1 MKVKKLFPELG
12 LIGLLI
18 VGFSSCNEEFS
29 TLDTDIINGNFSRQD
44 SSFSVKAYSTLL
56 GSVQTNDQQTYKLGM
71 YYDPLYGTSFVD
83 FLGQLEMSSN
93 NPTFPVDTLN
103 PVLEKVILTLPF
115 FSDSDEDSNGNTVY
129 TLDSIYGGTPINVN
143 VYESNYL
150 LRDFD
155 PNTDFEESQKY
166 YSDQGPLFESNLGE
180 LLLQKENFIPSDLET
195 EIIIEGLDTLNIAP
209 GFNVELPPAFFQEK
223 IIDQQG
229 QEVLLNNNNFK
240 EYFRGLYFKVSGIEQ
255 EGSLFMFNPDNA
267 KITLYYSSDTTTLD
281 DNGNQT
287 TDEDGE
293 IVRVLDSYELTFNG
307 INVNTYQ
314 NNLPAS
320 IVAALEN
327 PNTTEGEE
335 TLYLQGGGEGITTII
350 DLFGGDDN
358 QNGIDD
364 LQELRE
370 KKWLINEA
378 NLILY
383 VDQSKVTGGSKEPER
398 IMIFDTQNSSILA
411 DYNIDLTS
419 NQSPINAITEHLGR
433 LERGSDGKG
442 DYYKIKLTS
451 HISNLINRD
460 SSNVSLGLVVSQNVS
475 YVRFFELQDEV
486 LEGSFDEVPGGCTVS
501 PEGTALHG
509 NLSGDMEKRLKLQL
523 YYTEPD

>member
-1 MKVKKLFPELG
+1 MKVKKLFPALG

-18 VGFSSCNEEFS
+18 VGFSSCNEDFS

-44 SSFSVKAYSTLL
+44 SLFSVKAYSNLL
-56 GSVQTNDQQTYKLGM
+56 GPVQTNEQQTYKLGM
-71 YYDPLYGTSFVD
+71 YYDPLYGTSVVN

-93 NPTFPVDTLN
+93 NPTFSVDTLN
-103 PVLEKVILTLPF
+103 PVLEKVILTIPF
-115 FSDSDEDSNGNTVY
+115 FSETSEDTDGTTLY
-129 TLDSIYGGTPINVN
+129 ELDSIYGTVPINVGI
-143 VYESNYL
+143 YESNFF

-155 PNTDFEESQKY
+155 PETNFEEVQKY
-166 YSDQGPLFESNLGE
+166 YSNQGTTFQSNLGT
-180 LLLQKENFIPSDLET
+180 LLLQKDNFIPSNLET

-209 GFNVELPPAFFQEK
+209 GFNVELPVAFFQEK
-223 IIDQQG
+223 IVDQQG
-229 QEVLLNNNNFK
+229 QEVLINNNNFK
-240 EYFRGLYFKVSGIEQ
+240 EYFRGLYFKVTGIEQ
-255 EGSLFMFNPDNA
+255 EGSLFMFDPENA
-267 KITLYYSSDTTTLD
+267 KVTLYYSSDTTTLD
-281 DNGNQT
+281 DSGNQT

-293 IVRVLDSYELTFNG
+293 IVRVLDSYDLNFTG
-307 INVNTYQ
+307 ISVNDYE
-314 NNLPAS
+314 NNLPAD
-320 IVAALEN
+320 IVAALQS
-327 PNTTEGEE
+327 PNTTDGEE
-335 TLYLQGGGEGITTII
+335 TLYLRGGEGIATII

-358 QNGIDD
+358 ANGIDD

-383 VDQSKVTGGSKEPER
+383 VDQTKVSGGSKEPER
-398 IMIFDTQNSSILA
+398 IMIFDTENHSILA

-419 NQSPINAITEHLGR
+419 NLSPIDAITQHLGR
-433 LERGSDGKG
+433 LERGSDGNG
-442 DYYKIKLTS
+442 DYYKLKLTS

-475 YVRFFELQDEV
+475 YVRFFSLENEV
-486 LEGSFDEVPGGCTVS
+486 LEGSFDMVPGGSTVS

-509 NLSGDMEKRLKLQL
+509 NQSGDTGKRLQLQL